1 MKLQTRS
8 RTKSDW
14 KRKVLQGLN
23 LRPEEGERTFFMFV
37 FYTATSIGLIW
48 LEQVTVA
55 IFLAEFGVE
64 LLPIIYI
71 ASALMGSA
79 LGFSYSLLEKFLPV
93 RRVLLTVSLIMALPL
108 VLFRVGLDIP
118 YFNGIIALGTAFA
131 LRLWMD
137 AEDILND
144 LNAQVAANQIFNIR
158 EIKRTYPLV
167 ASGLLVGDVVAGF
180 SLPLLLVFLQ
190 TKDVIV
196 LASIMMLVGAGTLY
210 FLTKRYKQSFPD
222 TPTRDLDELQTEYAS
237 SSISASLRKYI
248 IPLFAF
254 FILGEV
260 LFLLVE
266 FQYLGE
272 IERVLN
278 EEQIAGFLGLFSGVL
293 GIFELLTQLFISSR
307 AVERLGVFVAAMF
320 LPVSLSILGLIT
332 LIFDANVGAN
342 IFNDMEIL
350 FVGVIVLKFF
360 DELLR
365 YTLIAG
371 IEPAL
376 FQPIP
381 GRIRGSIQTRVQG
394 IAEPLSTGVTG
405 LAILAIVWFVNHRFG
420 ELSEAAVRQVQGGIF
435 IGAIVIFSIIWA
447 TSAWLLRSSYVSLL
461 VQSAEQ
467 GRLGFLSVDLK
478 AFKKAILEALQEK
491 EAEGDKL
498 SCIQLLERIDPPGVG
513 EVLAPLLAD
522 LSPALQKESLGAMV
536 KYPDYEL
543 RPYVQKIV
551 EQKPNLDV
559 LALALRYM
567 WLSQPDLD
575 TNTLIPYLNERV
587 DPVVRGTAAS
597 LILRR
602 GNPYEKAEAT
612 NTLER
617 MLSSPREKER
627 TIAIKALQEVDYMPI
642 FAKRYLPELLQD
654 ESARV
659 RCALL
664 EMIGTKHLETY
675 YPSLVKGLYY
685 RSTREAARNAL
696 VLLGD
701 DGTEILAE
709 LSEDIRKPDMVRLQG
724 WNALAQIA
732 TPKALTELVQQL
744 ISNWGANRR
753 SILRILL
760 KISSDRGIETALEQL
775 GRSGVETMI
784 EQELLLLGEIYSAS
798 IDFDSETLIGREAN
812 LLRSALKD
820 LQSDIMDRC
829 FLLMKLLYPASAIQA
844 AMFNLNSDS
853 QANIALGL
861 EILDNTLDLPT
872 KGVLLE
878 LLDRGTTENKLVAL
892 ESLFVYQPMKP
903 PDRLRHLV
911 EFRHFL
917 SDWSL
922 ACCFYLARQAHW
934 TISREATLVCLRHPS
949 AFVREAVLVYLR
961 EASPRT
967 CSELLS
973 VLKNDPNPLV
983 AAQVQ
988 QIIGEMGHPT
998 AYKP

>member
-1 MKLQTRS
+1 
-8 RTKSDW
+8 
-14 KRKVLQGLN
+14 
-23 LRPEEGERTFFMFV
+23 
-37 FYTATSIGLIW
+37 
-48 LEQVTVA
+48 
-55 IFLAEFGVE
+55 
-64 LLPIIYI
+64 
-71 ASALMGSA
+71 
-79 LGFSYSLLEKFLPV
+79 
-93 RRVLLTVSLIMALPL
+93 
-108 VLFRVGLDIP
+108 
-118 YFNGIIALGTAFA
+118 
-131 LRLWMD
+131 
-137 AEDILND
+137 
-144 LNAQVAANQIFNIR
+144 
-158 EIKRTYPLV
+158 
-167 ASGLLVGDVVAGF
+167 
-180 SLPLLLVFLQ
+180 
-190 TKDVIV
+190 
-196 LASIMMLVGAGTLY
+196 
-210 FLTKRYKQSFPD
+210 
-222 TPTRDLDELQTEYAS
+222 
-237 SSISASLRKYI
+237 
-248 IPLFAF
+248 
-254 FILGEV
+254 
-260 LFLLVE
+260 
-266 FQYLGE
+266 
-272 IERVLN
+272 
-278 EEQIAGFLGLFSGVL
+278 
-293 GIFELLTQLFISSR
+293 
-307 AVERLGVFVAAMF
+307 
-320 LPVSLSILGLIT
+320 PVSLSILGLIT

-342 IFNDMEIL
+342 VFNNMEIL

-381 GRIRGSIQTRVQG
+381 ERIRGSIQTRVQG

-405 LAILAIVWFVNHRFG
+405 LGILGVVWFVNHKFG
-420 ELSEAAVRQVQGGIF
+420 ELSETAARQVQGGIF
-435 IGAIVIFSIIWA
+435 IGAIVVFSIIWA
-447 TSAWLLRSSYVSLL
+447 ISAWLLRSSYVSLL

-491 EAEGDKL
+491 EAEADKL

-513 EVLAPLLAD
+513 EVLAPLLVN
-522 LSPALQKESLGAMV
+522 LSPALQRESLGAMV
-536 KYPDYEL
+536 KYPDQEL

-575 TNTLIPYLNERV
+575 TNTLIPYLNEKV
-587 DPVVRGTAAS
+587 DPIVRGTAAS

-602 GNPYEKAEAT
+602 GNPYEKSEAT

-617 MLSSPREKER
+617 MLSSKRERER
-627 TIAIKALQEVDYMPI
+627 AIGIKALQEVDYMPL
-642 FAKRYLPELLQD
+642 FAKRYLSELLQD

-664 EMIGTKHLETY
+664 EMIGVKHLETY

-696 VLLGD
+696 VYLGD
-701 DGTEILAE
+701 DGIQIFADLT
-709 LSEDIRKPDMVRLQG
+709 EDIRKPDMVRLQG

-732 TPKALTELVQQL
+732 TPKALTQLVQQL
-744 ISNWGANRR
+744 MSNWGGNRR

-760 KISSDRGIETALEQL
+760 KIPGDLGIEAVLEQL

-784 EQELLLLGEIYSAS
+784 EQELLLLGQVYSAS
-798 IDFDSETLIGREAN
+798 IDFDSELVVGREAN

-872 KGVLLE
+872 KGVFLE
-878 LLDRGTTENKLVAL
+878 LLDRGTTESKLIAL
-892 ESLFVYQPMKP
+892 ESLLDYQPMKP

-934 TISREATLVCLRHPS
+934 SISKEATLVCLGHPS

-998 AYKP
+998 AYKT

>member
-8 RTKSDW
+8 RNKSDW

-23 LRPEEGERTFFMFV
+23 LRPEEGERTFLMFV

-55 IFLAEFGVE
+55 IFLSKFGVE
-64 LLPIIYI
+64 LLPVIYI

-79 LGFSYSLLEKFLPV
+79 LGFSYSLLEKFLPI
-93 RRVLLTVSLIMALPL
+93 RRVLITVSLIMALPL
-108 VLFRVGLDIP
+108 ILFRVGLGME
-118 YFNGIIALGTAFA
+118 YFNGFIALGTVFA

-167 ASGLLVGDVVAGF
+167 ASGLLVGDVIAGF
-180 SLPLLLVFLQ
+180 SLPLLLTFLQ
-190 TKDVIV
+190 LEDVII
-196 LASIMMLVGAGTLY
+196 LACVAMLGGAGSLY
-210 FLTKRYKQSFPD
+210 FLTQRYKQSFPD
-222 TPTRDLDELQTEYAS
+222 TPTRDLDEMQAEYAS
-237 SSISASLRKYI
+237 NSISTSLRKYI

-272 IERVLN
+272 LERVLT

-320 LPVSLSILGLIT
+320 LPVSLSILGLVT
-332 LIFDANVGAN
+332 LIFDANVGASLFKN
-342 IFNDMEIL
+342 MKIL
-350 FVGVIVLKFF
+350 FLGVIVLKFF

-381 GRIRGSIQTRVQG
+381 ERIRGSIQTRVQG
-394 IAEPLSTGVTG
+394 IAEPLSTGFTG
-405 LAILAIVWFVNHRFG
+405 LAILAIVWFVSHQFT
-420 ELSEAAVRQVQGGIF
+420 ELPEEASRQVQGGIF
-435 IGAIVIFSIIWA
+435 IGAIVVFSIIWA

-478 AFKKAILEALQEK
+478 AFKKAILEALEEK
-491 EAEGDKL
+491 EAEADKL
-498 SCIQLLERIDPPGVG
+498 SCIQLLERIDPPGAG
-513 EVLAPLLAD
+513 EVLAPLLAS
-522 LSPALQKESLGAMV
+522 LSPALQRESLGAMV
-536 KYPDYEL
+536 KYPDSEL
-543 RPYVQKIV
+543 RPYVQKII

-567 WLSQPDLD
+567 WLSQAELD

-587 DPVVRGTAAS
+587 DPIVRGTAAS

-617 MLSSPREKER
+617 MLSSQRERDR
-627 TIAIKALQEVDYMPI
+627 TIGIKALQEVDYLPI
-642 FAKRYLPELLQD
+642 FAKRYIPELLQD
-654 ESARV
+654 ESAKV

-664 EMIGTKHLETY
+664 EMIGAKNLEKY
-675 YPSLVKGLYY
+675 YSSLVKGLYY

-696 VLLGD
+696 VLLDD
-701 DGTEILAE
+701 DGTQILAE
-709 LSEDIRKPDMVRLQG
+709 LTGDIRKPDMVRIQG

-732 TPKALTELVQQL
+732 TPKALTQLVQQL
-744 ISNWGANRR
+744 MSNWGTNRR

-760 KISSDRGIETALEQL
+760 KIPGDRGIEAVLEQL

-784 EQELLLLGEIYSAS
+784 EQELLLLGQVYSAS
-798 IDFDSETLIGREAN
+798 VDFDSELLTGREAD
-812 LLRSALKD
+812 LLRAALND
-820 LQSDIMDRC
+820 LQSDIIDRC
-829 FLLMKLLYPASAIQA
+829 FLLMKLLYPFSAIQA

-861 EILDNTLDLPT
+861 EILDNTLDIPT
-872 KGVLLE
+872 KGVFLE
-878 LLDRGTTENKLVAL
+878 LLDRGTTESKLAVL
-892 ESLFVYQPMKP
+892 ESLVVYQPLTP
-903 PDRLRHLV
+903 PERLRHLV

-934 TISREATLVCLRHPS
+934 GISKEATLVCLRHPS

-967 CSELLS
+967 CGELLS

-983 AAQVQ
+983 VAQVQ
-988 QIIGEMGHPT
+988 QIMGEMGQST
-998 AYKP
+998 A

>member
-23 LRPEEGERTFFMFV
+23 LRPEEGERTFLMFV

-55 IFLAEFGVE
+55 IFLSKFGVE
-64 LLPIIYI
+64 LLPVIYI

-79 LGFSYSLLEKFLPV
+79 LGFSYSLLEKFLPI
-93 RRVLLTVSLIMALPL
+93 RRVLITVSLIMALPL
-108 VLFRVGLDIP
+108 ILFRVGLGME
-118 YFNGIIALGTAFA
+118 YFNGFIALGTVFA

-167 ASGLLVGDVVAGF
+167 ASGLLVGDVIAGF
-180 SLPLLLVFLQ
+180 SLPLLLTFLQ
-190 TKDVIV
+190 LEDVII
-196 LASIMMLVGAGTLY
+196 LACVAMLGGAGSLY
-210 FLTKRYKQSFPD
+210 FLTQRYKQSFPD
-222 TPTRDLDELQTEYAS
+222 TPTRDLDELQAEYAS
-237 SSISASLRKYI
+237 NSISASLRKYI

-272 IERVLN
+272 LERVLT

-293 GIFELLTQLFISSR
+293 GVFELLTQLFISSR

-320 LPVSLSILGLIT
+320 LPVSLSILGLVT
-332 LIFDANVGAN
+332 LVFDANVGASL
-342 IFNDMEIL
+342 FKDMKIL
-350 FVGVIVLKFF
+350 FLGVIVLKFF

-381 GRIRGSIQTRVQG
+381 ERIRGSIQTRVQG
-394 IAEPLSTGVTG
+394 IAEPLSTGFTG
-405 LAILAIVWFVNHRFG
+405 LAILAIVWFVSHQFT
-420 ELSEAAVRQVQGGIF
+420 ELPEEASRQVQGGIF
-435 IGAIVIFSIIWA
+435 IGAIVVFSIIWA

-478 AFKKAILEALQEK
+478 AFKKAILEALEEK
-491 EAEGDKL
+491 EAEADKL
-498 SCIQLLERIDPPGVG
+498 SCIQLLERIDPPGAG
-513 EVLAPLLAD
+513 EVLAPLLAS
-522 LSPALQKESLGAMV
+522 LSPALQRESLGAMV
-536 KYPDYEL
+536 KYPDREL
-543 RPYVQKIV
+543 RPYVQKII

-567 WLSQPDLD
+567 WLSQAELD

-587 DPVVRGTAAS
+587 DPIVRGTAAS

-617 MLSSPREKER
+617 MLSSQRERDR
-627 TIAIKALQEVDYMPI
+627 TIGIKALQEVDYLPI
-642 FAKRYLPELLQD
+642 FAKRYIPELLQD

-664 EMIGTKHLETY
+664 EMIGAKNLEKY
-675 YPSLVKGLYY
+675 YSSLVKGLYY

-696 VLLGD
+696 VLLDD
-701 DGTEILAE
+701 DGTQILAE
-709 LSEDIRKPDMVRLQG
+709 LTGDIRKPDMVRLQG

-732 TPKALTELVQQL
+732 TPKALTQLVQQL
-744 ISNWGANRR
+744 MSNWGANRR

-760 KISSDRGIETALEQL
+760 KIPGDRGIEAVLEQL

-784 EQELLLLGEIYSAS
+784 KQELLLLGQVYSAS
-798 IDFDSETLIGREAN
+798 LDFDSELVIGREAD
-812 LLRSALKD
+812 LLRAALND
-820 LQSDIMDRC
+820 LQSDIIDRC
-829 FLLMKLLYPASAIQA
+829 FLLMKLLYPFSAIQA

-861 EILDNTLDLPT
+861 EILDNTLDIPT
-872 KGVLLE
+872 KGVFLE
-878 LLDRGTTENKLVAL
+878 LLDRGTTQSKLAAL
-892 ESLFVYQPMKP
+892 ESLVVYQPLTP
-903 PDRLRHLV
+903 PERLRHLV

-934 TISREATLVCLRHPS
+934 TISIEATLVCLRHPS

-967 CSELLS
+967 CSELLPA
-973 VLKNDPNPLV
+973 LKNDPNPLV
-983 AAQVQ
+983 VAQVQ

-998 AYKP
+998 VYKP